1 MGIFGCPLFH
11 LPFLILYLGVLGG
24 VGCDMADLMGWVGRF
39 VFFIWRG
46 GFDSFGG
53 HIFARSEIVNRGVGD
68 GWYWLANAL
77 DIDWGSSS
85 LIIPSLRFSF
95 FFPFVYISRGE
106 RGLFFF
112 FSLPSLSSFP
122 PRFFFSLCTARLQ
135 WNLSLEL
142 VFCR

>member
-1 MGIFGCPLFH
+1 
-11 LPFLILYLGVLGG
+11 
-24 VGCDMADLMGWVGRF
+24 MADLMGWVGRF

-112 FSLPSLSSFP
+112 FFPSLPSHPSLLD
-122 PRFFFSLCTARLQ
+122 FFFHSALPGSSGTCPWNSSSADNRRVGEKEKKRVIIARNKKP
-135 WNLSLEL
+135 NLLE
-142 VFCR
+142 